1 MEIIQHKQNSKLRIQ
16 MEQKFD
22 IKAFPRGATQ
32 VMFQPSA
39 IGGVLMLIGI
49 FWGSIAGGH
58 AEVAIGAVVGLVVST
73 ITGLLLALPTEDGE
87 IGLWGFNGILVGCAF
102 MTFLGSTPL
111 AWVALVLCAAM
122 TTWVREGLNKVGAV
136 HKVSSFTFPFVLCTW
151 LFLAAARVLTG
162 LDEVSLSHPLL
173 PFVHHYDIAAAPP
186 HSLWEGLEWSLRG
199 VGQIMLI
206 DSWVT
211 GLFFLAGLL
220 ISSPWAALW
229 AFIGSSVGTYGALL
243 YGASEVA
250 VSSGLYGFSPA
261 LTAIALGCVFYRPS
275 WRSAIWALLG
285 TIATLFAQA
294 AVNVFLEPLGLP
306 ALTAP
311 FCITTWLFL
320 LPLLSFDKHKT
331 TAEDHTSWHKKT
343 SKTNQ

>member
-1 MEIIQHKQNSKLRIQ
+1 

-73 ITGLLLALPTEDGE
+73 LTGLLLALPTEDGE

-151 LFLAAARVLTG
+151 LFFGGSKGPHRARRG
-162 LDEVSLSHPLL
+162 K
-173 PFVHHYDIAAAPP
+173 PF
-186 HSLWEGLEWSLRG
+186 
-199 VGQIMLI
+199 
-206 DSWVT
+206 
-211 GLFFLAGLL
+211 
-220 ISSPWAALW
+220 
-229 AFIGSSVGTYGALL
+229 
-243 YGASEVA
+243 
-250 VSSGLYGFSPA
+250 
-261 LTAIALGCVFYRPS
+261 
-275 WRSAIWALLG
+275 
-285 TIATLFAQA
+285 
-294 AVNVFLEPLGLP
+294 
-306 ALTAP
+306 AP
-311 FCITTWLFL
+311 FAPLRSPLRHRRSPTP
-320 LPLLSFDKHKT
+320 LPWGGFGVVAKGRGADYAHRLVGDGVVLPCRI
-331 TAEDHTSWHKKT
+331 AR
-343 SKTNQ
+343 